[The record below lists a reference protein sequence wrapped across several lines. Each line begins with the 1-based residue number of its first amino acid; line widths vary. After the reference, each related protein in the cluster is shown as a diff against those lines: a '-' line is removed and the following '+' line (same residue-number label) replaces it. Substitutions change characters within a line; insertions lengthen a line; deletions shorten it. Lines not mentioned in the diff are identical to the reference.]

1 MRDLI
6 QPLVQEALEQTHRA
20 ARALGCGAEPSA
32 AHFRFRPDG
41 RGGVLATP
49 FPQIAGLEPGALAGA
64 FPARLAL
71 LAPPYPSGDWLA
83 FDPSGD
89 WLDLVRRA
97 DWTGPVF
104 APAPAPPPIPGFPA
118 RIDPLLWRLD
128 ALMGVTDPLVAARL
142 DRGNP
147 GWWILR
153 AREQAKAGRGGNRP
167 DRETLCHA
175 ALLSHLW
182 EDAPALFRQA
192 GALARRY
199 LACPGEDRLTA
210 RCLDAV
216 LDLPG

>member
-6 QPLVQEALEQTHRA
+6 RPLIQEAREQTYSA
-20 ARALGCGAEPSA
+20 ARALGCESEPSA

-49 FPQIAGLEPGALAGA
+49 FPQIAGVEPAALAGA
-64 FPARLAL
+64 FPARLTFL
-71 LAPPYPSGDWLA
+71 TPPRASGDWLA

-89 WLDLVRRA
+89 WLELVRRA
-97 DWTGPVF
+97 DWAGPI
-104 APAPAPPPIPGFPA
+104 PASPSPPIPGFPA

-128 ALMGVTDPLVAARL
+128 ALMGITDPLVAARL

-147 GWWILR
+147 GWRIFRVREL
-153 AREQAKAGRGGNRP
+153 ARTGRGKGRP
-167 DRETLCHA
+167 DWELVCHA

-182 EDAPALFRQA
+182 ADAPALLRQA
-192 GALARRY
+192 DALAQRY

-216 LDLPG
+216 LDLPGKA